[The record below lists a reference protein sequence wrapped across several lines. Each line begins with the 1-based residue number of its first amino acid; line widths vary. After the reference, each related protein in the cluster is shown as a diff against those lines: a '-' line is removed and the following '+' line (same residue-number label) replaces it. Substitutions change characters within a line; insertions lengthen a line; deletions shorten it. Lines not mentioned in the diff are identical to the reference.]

1 MFGTRHQGE
10 CSLITLGEPN
20 NDIGNDTKDASLGA
34 KEEEGKASGIKNLVI
49 TLV

>member
-1 MFGTRHQGE
+1 MATGTM
-10 CSLITLGEPN
+10 
-20 NDIGNDTKDASLGA
+20 DARIGA